1 MKFLKELK
9 KKNTHLKNWLIK
21 NIAVD
26 MLWHYI
32 FGVWAALL
40 GMFFDDRAIGITAS
54 VFLVAILKEFYDL
67 FDYGLF
73 SLKDIIF
80 TLLGGATVYFFTH
93 LHDYV

>member
-9 KKNTHLKNWLIK
+9 KKNTQLKNWLIK
-21 NIAVD
+21 TIAVD

-40 GMFFDDRAIGITAS
+40 GMFFEDRRIGIAAS
-54 VFLVAILKEFYDL
+54 VFLVAVLKEFYDL